1 VTQHAKFIA
10 GLVALAA
17 IADAAP
23 TTLLGRTI
31 EAVIPGGYCE
41 AGKHPADAELAR
53 RTIEGIGD
61 SNQVLV
67 LFANCKELEEFR
79 RGKRFFLDNYGQI
92 LLQKPKGQLRALKG
106 VTRPEF
112 ISKMAGRADFSEA
125 FNKAEVRIRQF
136 EPSYQSMENLGPLGA
151 DANGLYIGL
160 LLAMTG
166 NTPQPRRIVGV
177 AGMTLVKEM
186 PATVNIYQAYKASP
200 DLAGLLARQKAAMSA
215 FVQANN

>member
-1 VTQHAKFIA
+1 MTLYSTFVA
-10 GLVALAA
+10 GLVAFAA
-17 IADAAP
+17 IAHAEP

-31 EAVIPGGYCE
+31 EAVIPTGYCE
-41 AGKHPADAELAR
+41 VGKHPADAELVR

-61 SNQVLV
+61 LNQVLV

-79 RGKRFFLDNYGQI
+79 HGKRSFLNNYGQI
-92 LLQKPKGQLRALKG
+92 LVQKPKGQLRALKG

-112 ISKMAGRADFSEA
+112 ISKMAGRADFSESLK
-125 FNKAEVRIRQF
+125 KAEVRIRQF
-136 EPSYQSMENLGPLGA
+136 EPSYQSMENLGLLGT

-166 NTPQPRRIVGV
+166 DTPQPRRIVGV
-177 AGMTLVKEM
+177 VGMTLVKEL
-186 PATVNIYQAYKASP
+186 PASVNLYQGYKASP
-200 DLAGLLARQKAAMSA
+200 DLAALLVRQKAAMNA